1 MAEKDYRVLSDLSQI
16 ASYSA
21 LAVDTEGDSLNKM
34 RARLSGISF
43 CGEPRRAFWLPA
55 EAIDAPKL
63 QQMLRQKRLAFHHA
77 KFDLTILER
86 HDIDLEDA
94 EIFDTLLAAHLLD
107 ENRPKSLKRLARDL
121 LDEEAVDFNDL
132 NQLTLFG
139 KNPDLAEYAC
149 ADADYTF
156 RLYELFKAEIDE
168 LPTLAH
174 LYYEYELP
182 TMRILR
188 KMEQTGIC
196 LDIDH
201 LKRIGDEYRLRIR
214 ELEERIWEH
223 AGRRFHVNS
232 TVELGKVL
240 FGDLAL
246 PSDRQTRSGRQSVNQ
261 WALESLRHRHPVVP
275 LILEHRELTTLLANY
290 VDKLPQLV
298 LPETGRIHCNFNQ
311 TGTITGRL
319 SSNDP
324 NLQAIPRGATIRS
337 AFVAEEDHVLI
348 DVDFSQVELRC
359 AAHYAQDPKMM
370 EAFEQDVDLHKKTIA
385 DIFDKPIEEVTAEE
399 RDQAKALNFGLI
411 YGMGAKAL
419 SSATGLSLTEAKA
432 FIEAYFTTYKN
443 VRQIREDVLAYTR
456 RHGHIVNMFGRR
468 RRFPEGNVRTAFNSM
483 IQGTAADICRNKMI
497 ALDNMLPSET
507 RMLVQVHDELILEA
521 PRDKAGEYV
530 DFITSIMESPVEDA
544 KGRLFRVPCR
554 RACGRCWRRSA
565 SKRGLVEA
573 GVRQN
578 EPAVVEEQPRPLR
591 VRGYRL
597 VASGD
602 APVIR
607 ERDIK

>member
-1 MAEKDYRVLSDLSQI
+1 MAEKDYRVLSDLAQI
-16 ASYSA
+16 APYAA

-86 HDIDLEDA
+86 HDIDLEGA
-94 EIFDTLLAAHLLD
+94 EIFDTLIAAHLLD

-121 LDEEAVDFNDL
+121 LDEEAVDFADL
-132 NQLTLFG
+132 HQLTLFG
-139 KNPDLAEYAC
+139 KNPDLAEYTC

-156 RLYELFKAEIDE
+156 RLYELFKAEIDK

-188 KMEQTGIC
+188 KMEQTGIR

-214 ELEERIWEH
+214 ELEEGIWAH
-223 AGRRFHVNS
+223 VGRRFHINS

-246 PSDRQTRSGRQSVNQ
+246 PSGRQTRSGRQSVNQ
-261 WALESLRHRHPVVP
+261 WTLEALRHRHPVVP
-275 LILEHRELTTLLANY
+275 LILEYRELMTLIANY

-370 EAFEQDVDLHKKTIA
+370 EAFQQDIDLHKKTVA
-385 DIFDKPIEEVTAEE
+385 DIFDKPIEEVTAGE
-399 RDQAKALNFGLI
+399 RDMAKALNFGLL

-419 SSATGLSLTEAKA
+419 SSATGLSLAEAKA

-443 VRQIREDVLAYTR
+443 VRQVRKDVLAYTR

-497 ALDNMLPSET
+497 ALDNVLPSET
-507 RMLVQVHDELILEA
+507 RMLVQIHDELIFEA
-521 PRDKAGEYV
+521 PRDKAAEYV
-530 DFITSIMESPVEDA
+530 DLIASIMESPVEDA
-544 KGRLFRVPCR
+544 KGRPFRVPIR
-554 RACGRCWRRSA
+554 
-565 SKRGLVEA
+565 VEA
-573 GVRQN
+573 GVGRN
-578 EPAVVEEQPRPLR
+578 WGEA
-591 VRGYRL
+591 
-597 VASGD
+597 
-602 APVIR
+602 
-607 ERDIK
+607 K

>member
-1 MAEKDYRVLSDLSQI
+1 MAEKDYCVLSDLSQL
-16 ASYSA
+16 APYPV

-86 HDIDLEDA
+86 HDIDLEGA

-196 LDIDH
+196 LDSDH
-201 LKRIGDEYRLRIR
+201 LKRVGDEYRLRIR
-214 ELEERIWEH
+214 ELEEGIWAQ
-223 AGRRFHVNS
+223 AGRRFHINS

-261 WALESLRHRHPVVP
+261 WSLESLRHRHPIVP

-311 TGTITGRL
+311 TGTVTGRL

-337 AFVAEEDHVLI
+337 AFVAEADHVLI

-385 DIFDKPIEEVTAEE
+385 DIFDKPIEEVTAGE
-399 RDQAKALNFGLI
+399 REQAKALNFGLI

-419 SSATGLSLTEAKA
+419 ASATGLSLAAAKA

-468 RRFPEGNVRTAFNSM
+468 RRFPEGNIRTAFNSM

-497 ALDNMLPSET
+497 ALDNTLPAET
-507 RMLVQVHDELILEA
+507 RMLVQVHDELLIEA

-544 KGRLFRVPCR
+544 KGRPFRVPIR
-554 RACGRCWRRSA
+554 
-565 SKRGLVEA
+565 VEA
-573 GVRQN
+573 GVGRSWG
-578 EPAVVEEQPRPLR
+578 EA
-591 VRGYRL
+591 
-597 VASGD
+597 
-602 APVIR
+602 
-607 ERDIK
+607 K